1 MATGVTYYGRITTN
15 VLAHYF
21 LNEVWENTVNHRPY
35 FTALKK
41 RGHIETGLS
50 GTSCV
55 WNVNVGRHNMS
66 AYDDAEVI
74 NITRKKQEVQASLPW
89 AFLNV
94 TDAITRDEIAMS
106 GNDVS
111 FRRVNKDLLERMK
124 KAFMTRIS
132 ASALTQDGNASGN
145 NVLHG
150 LPSFFAAT
158 GTTSQF
164 NTPSDTYAGLSTAS
178 GVVGATVDDGEPK
191 AWTPVCTNYT
201 WTGWA
206 VTGATWRHN
215 ARQALTFTKDQLTFG
230 NAPDEMPDLV
240 ITDRTMFSTL
250 KDVLA
255 ATQNLYVVGTPNATG
270 TTGLGIPGA
279 VEYDG
284 LEVIF
289 DADQTANTAN
299 MLNFHQIFLDVL
311 QVPEV
316 PGGRK
321 IPGGASA
328 GKEDMFECLVDDDIT
343 TNGYPIRVN
352 FRAQLRHNPKYQGK
366 LFNYD

>member
-21 LNEVWENTVNHRPY
+21 LNEVWENTTNHRPY
-35 FTALKK
+35 FIALKK
-41 RGHIETGLS
+41 RGHIESGLS
-50 GTSCV
+50 GTNCT
-55 WNVNVGRHNMS
+55 WNINAGRHQMA
-66 AYDDAEVI
+66 AYDDAEVV
-74 NITRKKQEVQASLPW
+74 NITRKKHEIQASLPW
-89 AFLNV
+89 AFLTV
-94 TDAITRDEIAMS
+94 SDAITRDEIAMS
-106 GNDVS
+106 GSDVA

-124 KAFMTRIS
+124 KNFMTRIN
-132 ASALTQDGNASGN
+132 AQALTQDGNATGT

-150 LPSFFAAT
+150 LESFLAAT
-158 GTTSQF
+158 GTLATQQ
-164 NTPSDTYAGLSTAS
+164 TPSDTYAGISTVS
-178 GVVGATVDDGEPK
+178 GGITTIDDAEPK

-201 WTGWA
+201 STGWA
-206 VTGATWRHN
+206 VTGATWRLN
-215 ARQALTFTKDQLTFG
+215 CRQALTTTKDLLTFG
-230 NAPDEMPDLV
+230 NSPDEQPDLTIV
-240 ITDRTMFSTL
+240 DRTMFSTL

-255 ATQNLYVVGTPNATG
+255 ATQNLYVVGSPNATG

-289 DADQTANTAN
+289 DADQTANTGN
-299 MLNFHQIFLDVL
+299 MLNFNQIWLDVL

-343 TNGYPIRVN
+343 TNGTLVRVN
-352 FRAQLRHNPKYQGK
+352 FRAQLRHNPKYQAK
-366 LFNYD
+366 LFNYG

>member
-21 LNEVWENTVNHRPY
+21 LNEVWENATNYRPY
-35 FTALKK
+35 WMALKK
-41 RGHIETGLS
+41 RGHIESGLS
-50 GTSCV
+50 GVNCT
-55 WNVNVGRHNMS
+55 WNINAGRHTMA
-66 AYDDAEVI
+66 AYDDAEVV
-74 NITRKKQEVQASLPW
+74 NITRKKHEVQATLPW
-89 AFLNV
+89 AFLTV
-94 TDAITRDEIAMS
+94 SDAITRDEIAMS
-106 GNDVS
+106 GSDVA

-124 KAFMTRIS
+124 KNFLTRIN
-132 ASALTQDGNASGN
+132 AQALTQDGNAVGT

-150 LPSFFAAT
+150 LESFLAT
-158 GTTSQF
+158 TGSSAKQQ
-164 NTPSDTYAGLSTAS
+164 TPSDTYAGLSTAS
-178 GVVGATVDDGEPK
+178 GGITTIDDAEPK
-191 AWTPVCTNYT
+191 AWTPVTTNYT
-201 WTGWA
+201 ATGWA
-206 VTGATWRHN
+206 VTGATWRLN
-215 ARQALTFTKDQLTFG
+215 CREALTTTKDLLTWG
-230 NAPDEMPDLV
+230 NSPDEQPDLT
-240 ITDRTMFSTL
+240 IMDRSMFSTF

-255 ATQNLYVVGTPNATG
+255 ATQNLYVVGSPNATG

-299 MLNFHQIFLDVL
+299 MLNFNQIWLDVL

-328 GKEDMFECLVDDDIT
+328 GKDEMFEALVDDDIT
-343 TNGYPIRVN
+343 TNGTLVRVN

-366 LFNYD
+366 LFNYG

>member
-21 LNEVWENTVNHRPY
+21 LNEVWEATTNHRPY
-35 FTALKK
+35 FMALKK
-41 RGHIETGLS
+41 RGHIESGLS
-50 GTSCV
+50 GVNCT
-55 WNVNVGRHNMS
+55 WNVNGGRHEMA

-74 NITRKKQEVQASLPW
+74 NITRKKHEFQAVLPW
-89 AFLNV
+89 AFLKV
-94 TDAITRDEIAMS
+94 DDAITRDEIAMAGS
-106 GNDVS
+106 DNS
-111 FRRVNKDLLERMK
+111 FRRVNKDMLERMK
-124 KAFMTRIS
+124 KNFTTRIN
-132 ASALTQDGNASGN
+132 AQALTQDGNASGT

-150 LPSFFAAT
+150 AETFFGAT
-158 GTTSQF
+158 GTTARFQ
-164 NTPSDTYAGLSTAS
+164 TASDTYAGLSTAS
-178 GVVGATVDDGEPK
+178 GGISTIDNADPK

-201 WTGWA
+201 WTGWNS
-206 VTGATWRHN
+206 TGATWRAN
-215 ARQALTFTKDQLTFG
+215 ARESLTFTKDQITFG
-230 NAPDEMPDLV
+230 NAPDEQPDLTIV
-240 ITDRTMFSTL
+240 DRTMFSTL

-255 ATQNLYVVGTPNATG
+255 ATQNLYVVGSPNASG

-289 DADQTANTAN
+289 DADQTANTGF
-299 MLNFHQIFLDVL
+299 MLNFHQIYLDVL

-328 GKEDMFECLVDDDIT
+328 GKDDMFECLVDDDIS
-343 TNGYPIRVN
+343 TNGTLVRVN
-352 FRAQLRHNPKYQGK
+352 FRAQLRHNPRSQAK
-366 LFNYD
+366 LFNYG